1 MEICNKKRT
10 NSTIIEDVDDFD
22 YKIEKKLSSVFTS
35 NNSQKSFGTSSFASN
50 TAEIPFL
57 KIQRKVRFNSKVKVV
72 LIPCLADYKD
82 ENIQDLLWWNTEDY
96 ELSYKTM
103 ISNDYTS

>member
-1 MEICNKKRT
+1 MENCNKKR
-10 NSTIIEDVDDFD
+10 NYSNMVEDVDNCCDNV
-22 YKIEKKLSSVFTS
+22 EKKLSSVFSS
-35 NNSQKSFGTSSFASN
+35 NSSQNSIGTSSTTSN
-50 TAEIPFL
+50 TTQISFL